1 MNGNEEN
8 ALEKYE
14 AIIKEAKELV
24 AVVKRYVAPTREDDF
39 CSRSE
44 LMNALN
50 DFNKKLK

>member
-1 MNGNEEN
+1 MKGNNEI
-8 ALEKYE
+8 AIEKYE

-24 AVVKRYVAPTREDDF
+24 AVVRRYVAPTREDKF

-50 DFNKKLK
+50 NFNNKLK